1 MLGIAIVG
9 CGGIAARHAQ
19 ALADVEEARLVAACD
34 VDLERARVFAET
46 HGIEPVARYEDVL
59 ARDDVGAVLVTAPA
73 TVHAELGLMAV
84 ESGRHL
90 LAEKP
95 IDVDLDAADRL
106 LRSAHHHGVKVS
118 VVSQNRFHDDV
129 RWAHDLIA
137 SGRLGRRIATA
148 AFSLWSRDQAYYDA
162 APGRGRHD
170 PREGGVL
177 LNQAV
182 HYIDLLLW
190 TFGPARCVSCLRGRL
205 THEMAG
211 EDTGA
216 LAIEFANGA
225 FGTLQATTSIHP
237 QEPERL
243 ELRCEDGFVVLSGGR
258 AVRHGFREG
267 LDAPPPPS
275 ATDSGAPDR
284 LRPFRRQ
291 HEDFVRAVLDDRP
304 PLATAAQAREVLAFI
319 HAADA
324 SARTGAAVA
333 PEGGETRPG
342 VWRR

>member
-9 CGGIAARHAQ
+9 CGHIAARHAR
-19 ALADVEEARLVAACD
+19 ALGDVEEARLVAASD
-34 VDLERARVFAET
+34 VDPERARVFADTHAIET
-46 HGIEPVARYEDVL
+46 VARYPDLL
-59 ARDDVGAVLVTAPA
+59 ARDDVGAVLVAAPA
-73 TVHAELGLMAV
+73 TVHAELGLAAV

-90 LAEKP
+90 LSEKP
-95 IDVDLDAADRL
+95 IDVDLGAADRL
-106 LRSAHHHGVKVS
+106 IRSAQRRGVEVS

-137 SGRLGRRIATA
+137 SGRLGRPVAAA

-182 HYIDLLLW
+182 HCIDLLLW
-190 TFGPARCVSCLRGRL
+190 IFGPARRVSCQRGRL

-211 EDTGA
+211 EDTAA

-243 ELRCEDGFVVLSGGR
+243 ELRCEHGFVVLSGGR

-267 LDAPPPPS
+267 LEVPPPPS
-275 ATDSGAPDR
+275 ATESAAPDP

-291 HEDFVRAVLDDRP
+291 HRDFARAVLDGRP
-304 PLATAAQAREVLAFI
+304 PLVTAAQAREVVAFI

-324 SARTGAAVA
+324 SARDGAAVT
-333 PEGGETRPG
+333 PEG
-342 VWRR
+342 